1 MHEQE
6 LFLARI
12 VPQRGLVLAGVE
24 EVQNGAVRTAG
35 QHHAVD
41 REPHIASQAERV
53 GRFEVRDVRRKRDLA
68 GILHA
73 VEVGVEENG
82 QLAEHA
88 DDVPAVRSDDV
99 DAIAMH
105 VVRYQIA
112 GDAKHFRNTTV
123 LHLTI
128 RTNSTSMHR
137 LYPLVDTLL
146 IISRSWI

>member
-73 VEVGVEENG
+73 
-82 QLAEHA
+82 A
-88 DDVPAVRSDDV
+88 DYVSAVRSDDV

-105 VVRYQIA
+105 VIRY
-112 GDAKHFRNTTV
+112 
-123 LHLTI
+123 
-128 RTNSTSMHR
+128 
-137 LYPLVDTLL
+137 
-146 IISRSWI
+146 